1 MQIGCV
7 LEEVIGGKHAG
18 TEKMEYRMFCQ
29 AVQMGNDVTI
39 CVWGGDTPHIGSTVV
54 STARPSLTGEGIS
67 VSSSVINGIGHKD
80 EYIARKFAEAAAKQ
94 GTCTAVCTCGIHID
108 GISKVQIGQVA
119 EAGERLLEKL
129 LG

>member
-7 LEEVIGGKHAG
+7 LEEVIGGKEAG
-18 TEKMEYRMFCQ
+18 TMGTEYRMFCQ

-80 EYIARKFAEAAAKQ
+80 EYIARKFAEAVAKQ
-94 GTCTAVCTCGIHID
+94 GQCTAVCTCGIHID
-108 GISKVQIGQVA
+108 GISREQIGAVA
-119 EAGERLLEKL
+119 EAGERLLARL

>member
-7 LEEVIGGKHAG
+7 LEEVIGEKTGAPG
-18 TEKMEYRMFCQ
+18 TEYRMFCQ

-54 STARPSLTGEGIS
+54 STARPSLTGEGIG

-94 GTCTAVCTCGIHID
+94 GQCTAVCTCGIHID
-108 GISKVQIGQVA
+108 GISKEQIGAVA
-119 EAGERLLEKL
+119 EAGERLLARL